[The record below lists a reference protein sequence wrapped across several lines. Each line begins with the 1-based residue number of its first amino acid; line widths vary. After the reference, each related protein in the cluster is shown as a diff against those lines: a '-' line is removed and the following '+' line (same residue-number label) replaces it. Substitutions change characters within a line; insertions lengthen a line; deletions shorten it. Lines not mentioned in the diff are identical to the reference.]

1 MLSCLSISS
10 STIKDK
16 DNFSWSDH
24 FTWTT
29 DLNLLAFVCLVLVFF
44 TLCLKHSYVKS
55 ICNSRAYPKDVS
67 SRGTRRKSITLS
79 KWCILLSWTVLM
91 CKVFFLVLMLEKT
104 RLITNAT
111 PTYFFFYYFFF
122 LWTVL
127 FFFFGGFVYC
137 CWIKLVYKWQMFV
150 WFIQIVHFTMKKP
163 PNILDTKYCLLL
175 LYLQI
180 FLIHIT

>member
-111 PTYFFFYYFFF
+111 PTYFFLIFFYEQFSFFSLVVLFTAVELNWFTNDKCLCDSFKLSILLWKNPQTFWTQNTVYYFCIYKYF
-122 LWTVL
+122 LYT
-127 FFFFGGFVYC
+127 
-137 CWIKLVYKWQMFV
+137 
-150 WFIQIVHFTMKKP
+150 
-163 PNILDTKYCLLL
+163 
-175 LYLQI
+175 
-180 FLIHIT
+180 